1 MKRINNKGFGKLE
14 LITSL
19 GLIAVLLAIGSK
31 LALDTGKS
39 YGGFKTIANT
49 FEKSVA
55 MYKDYYDKVDNTY
68 YLYELIEK
76 GYIEELSNPMEPQEF
91 CDKYNSFVVVPQPNE
106 KQTTLVCG
114 EYILEGVQSV
124 GYKLYEVTS
133 WSETKTNT
141 DNERAT
147 IYNYKK
153 NGEVVFDEYLPEVD
167 FLQRY
172 FEINKVMLDNP
183 FDITNREGEELLTK
197 KVYRTKT
204 LIKELK

>member
-1 MKRINNKGFGKLE
+1 MKRINKKGFGKIE

-39 YGGFKTIANT
+39 YNGFKTIANT
-49 FEKSVA
+49 FEKNVA
-55 MYKDYYDKVDNTY
+55 MYKDYYDKIDNTY

-76 GYIEELSNPMEPQEF
+76 GYSEELNNPMEPQEY

-114 EYILEGVQSV
+114 EYVLEGVQNV
-124 GYKLYEVTS
+124 GYKLYEVTE
-133 WSETKTNT
+133 WSEEKKGS

-153 NGEVVFDEYLPEVD
+153 NGEIVLEEYLPEVD
-167 FLQRY
+167 FIQKY
-172 FEINKVMLDNP
+172 FEINKVILDNP
-183 FDITNREGEELLTK
+183 FEITNIEGEELLTK

-204 LIKELK
+204 LVKELK